1 MSMNNSVNNH
11 RKVKTP
17 QTSVDMPWI
26 LNICF
31 LVGFATNTLPIF
43 DKQDGASNPP
53 ENITQLEVN
62 LSTRESGQSMIFKN
76 GELFSQGPFN
86 NTRELTNQINNVDKG
101 YIDTDNLDLSIGDL
115 KRFKNNLN
123 LPNMRVHHVR

>member
-11 RKVKTP
+11 RKVKIP

-43 DKQDGASNPP
+43 DKQEGGSKPP
-53 ENITQLEVN
+53 ESITQLEVN
-62 LSTRESGQSMIFKN
+62 LSTKESGLFMVFDN
-76 GELFSQGPFN
+76 GELFSQGSFK
-86 NTRELTNQINNVDKG
+86 NTRDLTNQINNIDKG
-101 YIDTDNLDLSIGDL
+101 YIDTDNLELSIGDL
-115 KRFKNNLN
+115 NRFKNNLN
-123 LPNMRVHHVR
+123 IPNLRVYHVR